1 MKYFGEKNYEHGS
14 KDKTGVL
21 ITNLGTPDAP
31 NAKSLKIYLNQ
42 FLSDPRVIEIPKI
55 IWQIILKLIILQIRP
70 RKSAANYK
78 KIWTDKGSPLLD
90 ISQRQLEGVKKII
103 LEKYPNVEFALGMRY
118 GNPSIEKALK
128 ELQEKQV
135 RRLLVL
141 PLYPQYCAATT
152 ASTFDEVTNTLQKWR
167 WIPELRFIN
176 QYFEEEKYIETLAS
190 SIEDFWAKNGKPQKI
205 IFSYHG
211 IPKRYLT
218 NGDPYHCFCLKTTR
232 LVKEKMKLSD
242 DQIMTTFQSR
252 FGREEWLQPY
262 TSETLKELPGKGI
275 KDIHIISPGFSADC
289 LETLEEL
296 EEENREY
303 FIESGGEQYKYIPC
317 LNDNKEHLD
326 FISYLI
332 IKNTYGWNKE

>member
-90 ISQRQLEGVKKII
+90 ISQRQLDGVKKII
-103 LEKYPNVEFALGMRY
+103 SNKYPNIQFALGMRY

-128 ELQEKQV
+128 DLQEKQV

-152 ASTFDEVTNTLQKWR
+152 ASTFDAVTNTLQKWR

-176 QYFEEEKYIETLAS
+176 QYFEEEK
-190 SIEDFWAKNGKPQKI
+190 
-205 IFSYHG
+205 
-211 IPKRYLT
+211 
-218 NGDPYHCFCLKTTR
+218 
-232 LVKEKMKLSD
+232 
-242 DQIMTTFQSR
+242 
-252 FGREEWLQPY
+252 
-262 TSETLKELPGKGI
+262 
-275 KDIHIISPGFSADC
+275 
-289 LETLEEL
+289 
-296 EEENREY
+296 
-303 FIESGGEQYKYIPC
+303 
-317 LNDNKEHLD
+317 
-326 FISYLI
+326 
-332 IKNTYGWNKE
+332 